1 MMRRLRQPE
10 AWQLDLGSTPEERAR
25 RLGRMGLQSGK
36 DLIADRGPQWAAAI
50 SYYAL
55 LSSVPLLLAAVSIAS
70 FFISP
75 ADAASRLVNA
85 LGEFAPQSGRI
96 EETLSGVISSRGTAG
111 LVSLVSLVWTGTR
124 VFGSLTQALNIVYDI
139 DEPYGFLK
147 RLLIELV
154 MLVTLGVAVVVAL
167 ASGFLLEFIW
177 TALPLLPEPPN
188 LLFTIVQSIVRALF
202 ILVVY
207 FLIYHYVPRG
217 NRDHRASLFGALTAT
232 ILFLI
237 ARPLFL
243 FYIER
248 FGSYNEIYGPIGIVI
263 IALVWVWIVSLIT
276 LFGGEIASHTKAML
290 IDGLSA
296 KEVERRHADRTPK

>member
-1 MMRRLRQPE
+1 MMQLFRQPE
-10 AWQLDLGSTPEERAR
+10 AWRLDLGPTPEARAR
-25 RLGRMGLQSGK
+25 RLGKMAFQAGK

-55 LSSVPLLLAAVSIAS
+55 LSSFPLLLAAISIAAL
-70 FFISP
+70 FVSP
-75 ADAASRLVNA
+75 ADAASRLANA
-85 LGEFAPQSGRI
+85 LGEFAPQSQQI
-96 EETLSGVISSRGTAG
+96 EETLRGVVSSRGTAG
-111 LVSLVSLVWTGTR
+111 VLSFLSLIWTGTR

-139 DEPYGFLK
+139 DEPYNFVK
-147 RLLIELV
+147 RLLIEFV

-167 ASGFLLEFIW
+167 ASGFLLEWLW

-188 LLFTIVQSIVRALF
+188 LLFTIVQSIVRAAL
-202 ILVVY
+202 ILAVY
-207 FLIYHYVPRG
+207 FLTYQYVPRG

-248 FGSYNEIYGPIGIVI
+248 FGSYNEIYGPIGILI
-263 IALVWVWIVSLIT
+263 IALVWVWLVALIT

-290 IDGLSA
+290 IDGLSDKA
-296 KEVERRHADRTPK
+296 VERRHADRTPK